1 MQRASAHAGADP
13 YEVLER
19 LKPVATRLAEECG
32 SLGMVQDSSSKAHPS
47 PFSPLGDG
55 LCDEHRD
62 HAIGFVLVLLI
73 RRVCCGCDTPESLSL
88 D

>member
-19 LKPVATRLAEECG
+19 LKPVATRLAEERG

-47 PFSPLGDG
+47 HRSARRWPL
-55 LCDEHRD
+55 R
-62 HAIGFVLVLLI
+62 
-73 RRVCCGCDTPESLSL
+73 
-88 D
+88 